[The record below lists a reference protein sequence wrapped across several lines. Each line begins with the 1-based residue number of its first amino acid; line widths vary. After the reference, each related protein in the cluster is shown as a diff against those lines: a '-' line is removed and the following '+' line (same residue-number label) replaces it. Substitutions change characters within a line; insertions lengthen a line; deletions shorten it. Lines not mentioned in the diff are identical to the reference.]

1 MYVGSL
7 YFDFSVVECS
17 IRWSMYVYV
26 CIYLFWMDRPR
37 PGEGLQEQVFE
48 MDAADEVDC
57 GNQVP
62 CCIFLD

>member
-1 MYVGSL
+1 
-7 YFDFSVVECS
+7 
-17 IRWSMYVYV
+17 
-26 CIYLFWMDRPR
+26 MDRPR

-62 CCIFLD
+62 HCIFYYLD

>member
-1 MYVGSL
+1 MYV
-7 YFDFSVVECS
+7 
-17 IRWSMYVYV
+17 W
-26 CIYLFWMDRPR
+26 IYLFWMDRPR

-62 CCIFLD
+62 RCIFLLFRLIHS